1 MLIHREGQVG
11 FGQMALGRRDVG
23 IKEGGR
29 GKKEERRGKREEG
42 RGTRE
47 EGRGK
52 RKQDM
57 IHTRCLVYMR
67 RNDKT
72 KEALPVFN
80 PSTHSINASY
90 S

>member
-47 EGRGK
+47 EGRG
-52 RKQDM
+52 
-57 IHTRCLVYMR
+57 
-67 RNDKT
+67 NKT
-72 KEALPVFN
+72 
-80 PSTHSINASY
+80 
-90 S
+90 